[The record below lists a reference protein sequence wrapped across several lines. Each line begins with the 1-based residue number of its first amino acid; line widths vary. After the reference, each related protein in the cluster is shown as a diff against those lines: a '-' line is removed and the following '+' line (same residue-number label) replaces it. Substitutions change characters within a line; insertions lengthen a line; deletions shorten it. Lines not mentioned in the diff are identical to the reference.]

1 MARESGT
8 DTVQEVAETTVHHM
22 SRIAGIMATAAR
34 DIVTELGE
42 MLNDVAQ
49 ISSTKR
55 ADPAPAQ
62 PEPAPATPAAS
73 TQAPATAG
81 PATPGPATAQPAPP
95 AEPPVEE

>member
-55 ADPAPAQ
+55 AAPAPAQ

-73 TQAPATAG
+73 TQAPAT
-81 PATPGPATAQPAPP
+81 PGPATAQPAPP